1 MWTGY
6 KNFRNHLW
14 IRTLKIDIL
23 TLFISL
29 TIITFACVILYSY
42 FKNYNAILRYSRGMM
57 ERNSLALIERVTH
70 IQNEAEQVLN
80 NTAGLFL
87 GKKNLSYNDPELQ
100 LFMLNLLKFNP
111 DISSFFIAFN
121 SGSRVLVKKIDTS
134 SQTTFISRPG
144 TPLPSNAR
152 YIVKLM
158 DPAKTPIPEIWYYLD
173 DNFRVIDHEEFP
185 HVTLV
190 TNTRPWY
197 LGAAQSKQIYWTD
210 PYYYIH
216 THDLGITAS
225 NAVYDKNSNLKVI
238 LGVDISFIELSNFLQ
253 RQTIG
258 QFGHAFLTDQR
269 GKLLIPAF
277 ANPNATK
284 IPPQAL
290 QAAMSYF
297 QKTND
302 RNFSFKFH
310 HTRYLSYVSNLPL
323 IFGEHWLIITI
334 VPFSD
339 FFSDLIRTQL
349 EVILITLIILMF
361 SILIIIYFSKRI
373 SSPIVALAKEVDK
386 ITNLDLS
393 SHRRIYSYIIEIRMM
408 DASVASLRAAMRS
421 FSRYVPKEIVKQ
433 LLAQGNE
440 ITLHVDKRK
449 LTILFSDIQDFTT
462 IAETNSLNILMP
474 LLNEYFDGLSKIIL
488 ENQGT
493 IDKYIGDSIMAFW
506 GAPLAAPNHA
516 ELACRAALLC
526 QHFLVDFNQKC
537 SEQGKAQLITRFG
550 ISAGPVVVGNIGTLE
565 RMNYTVIG
573 DAVNTAARLQVTD
586 KIYHVSIIISEEV
599 YMQTDQKFLV
609 RPLDTVAVRGKKEKI
624 KIYELVALEA
634 EGSPISA
641 TPAQHEL
648 CKSFAHAYETF
659 SKGDNV
665 TAQQL
670 FEDIHQKFPNDFPTE
685 FYLNRLKE
693 IFKK

>member
-1 MWTGY
+1 
-6 KNFRNHLW
+6 
-14 IRTLKIDIL
+14 
-23 TLFISL
+23 
-29 TIITFACVILYSY
+29 
-42 FKNYNAILRYSRGMM
+42 MM

-80 NTAGLFL
+80 NTSGLSI

-134 SQTTFISRPG
+134 SQTTFISRPEVL
-144 TPLPSNAR
+144 LPANAR
-152 YIVKLM
+152 YIVKVM
-158 DPAKTPIPEIWYYLD
+158 DPAITPIPEFWYYLD
-173 DNFRVIDHEEFP
+173 QNFSIVDQEKFP
-185 HVTLV
+185 HITIF
-190 TNTRPWY
+190 TKTRPWY
-197 LGAAQSKQIYWTD
+197 LGASQSKQIYWTN

-225 NAVYDKNSNLKVI
+225 NAINDKDGNLKMI
-238 LGVDISFIELSNFLQ
+238 LGVDISFIELSNFLKK
-253 RQTIG
+253 QTIG
-258 QFGHAFLTDQR
+258 QYGHAFLTDQS
-269 GKLLIPAF
+269 GKLLIPSF
-277 ANPNATK
+277 SGPNAK
-284 IPPQAL
+284 RIPPEAL
-290 QAAMSYF
+290 KAALSYF
-297 QKTND
+297 KKTND

-310 HTRYLSYVSNLPL
+310 HTRYLSYVSNMPA
-323 IFGEHWLIITI
+323 IFGQHWLIITI

-339 FFSDLIRTQL
+339 FFSDLIKTQM
-349 EVILITLIILMF
+349 EVTLITLIILMF

-373 SSPIVALAKEVDK
+373 SNPIVALASEVDK

-393 SHRRIYSYIIEIRMM
+393 SHRRIFSYIIEIRTM
-408 DASVASLRAAMRS
+408 DASVASLREAMRS

-433 LLAQGNE
+433 LLAQGKE
-440 ITLHVDKRK
+440 ITLHVDKRR

-462 IAETNSLNILMP
+462 ISETNSLSILMP

-506 GAPLAAPNHA
+506 GAPLVAPNHA
-516 ELACRAALLC
+516 ELACRTALLC
-526 QHFLVDFNQKC
+526 RHFLIDFNEKC
-537 SEQGKAQLITRFG
+537 REQGKPQLLTRFG

-634 EGSPISA
+634 EGTPIGA
-641 TPAQHEL
+641 TKAQRDL
-648 CKSFAHAYETF
+648 CDSFAHAYKTF
-659 SKGDNV
+659 SEGDYV

-670 FEDIHQKFPNDFPTE
+670 FEAIHQKFPNDFPTE

-693 IFKK
+693 TKK